1 MGSKTLNKNILSLVA
16 GISILAVLLA
26 FKFDLSDFV
35 STVSAKISYGFYAV
49 ISVAIVV
56 QLVFRSLRFNL
67 LYNRTQEDKISLTDS
82 FVLTGASFL
91 VAMATPNKL
100 GDTTRGLFFG
110 KKRIEITAI
119 TLIEYLFDSFILVA
133 VAFVGIVVV
142 YRQYLPQVVLAVA
155 VLAAGAAVLLYL
167 VKSGHAGKLL
177 AKSDRFKGLAG
188 KLDLLKAYFGA
199 GIKSKFVLLVGF
211 IFSCCFHATYFLI
224 FYAVLREFGAGLSV
238 TDVLFAAGVGM
249 FVGSLTFIPMGIGTR
264 DASTYGLLY
273 SLGVESDV
281 ALSSVIIMR
290 SLSVALL
297 LASAVCYFTA
307 IHRFKR

>member
-1 MGSKTLNKNILSLVA
+1 L
-16 GISILAVLLA
+16 LLA
-26 FKFDLSDFV
+26 GVLVLAILLVFKFDLSSFV
-35 STVSAKISYGFYAV
+35 STVSNKISYGFYAA
-49 ISVAIVV
+49 ISAAIVF
-56 QLVFRSLRFNL
+56 QLVFRSLRFSL
-67 LYNRTQEDKISLTDS
+67 LYNRTQNDTISVGDS
-82 FVLTGASFL
+82 FFLTGASFL
-91 VAMATPNKL
+91 IAMATPNKL

-119 TLIEYLFDSFILVA
+119 ALIEYLFDSFILVG
-133 VAFVGIVVV
+133 VAFIGIVVV
-142 YRQYLPQVVLAVA
+142 YRQYVPQFIVVLAV
-155 VLAAGAAVLLYL
+155 LAAAAGLLYFL
-167 VKSGHAGKLL
+167 IRYDHAGKLL
-177 AKSDRFKGLAG
+177 SKFDRFHNLIG
-188 KLDLLKAYFGA
+188 KLGLLKSCFGA

-224 FYAVLREFGAGLSV
+224 FYAVLHQFEAAVTV

-290 SLSVALL
+290 SLSLALL
-297 LASAVCYFTA
+297 SASAICYFIA